1 MALSVRC
8 YTSSRSAPP
17 QALRCTP
24 GAARARGARAVP
36 QLRAAAVSLSSFSL
50 PLSAACAALRSAP
63 RRAPAASRGLGLSLV
78 ARAAATGAG
87 SDDDG
92 GGGEYVPWHTRLQQL
107 RAYIA
112 AHGTADVPCNY
123 PDLGPWV
130 TKQRTLRSAGKLSD
144 ARIAALDELNFNWR
158 IADVQWETHFQEL
171 LAYAEAH
178 NDSTEVPQDCT
189 LGQWVKRQ
197 RVLHARGELPAER
210 QAPLDSI
217 GFVWNV
223 YDEQWQKRYDALVA
237 FKLAN
242 GGSVLVPTR
251 VGGVANPLGRWLS
264 EQRKRWRAGSLAAE
278 HVAKLE
284 ALGVRP

>member
-17 QALRCTP
+17 QALRCAP

-36 QLRAAAVSLSSFSL
+36 QLRAAAVSLSFSL
-50 PLSAACAALRSAP
+50 PLSARS
-63 RRAPAASRGLGLSLV
+63 RVPAASRGLRLSLV
-78 ARAAATGAG
+78 ARAAATGTLSAADDD
-87 SDDDG
+87 DDDG
-92 GGGEYVPWHTRLQQL
+92 GLPAQYVTPPHQRLDDEHVTTL
-107 RAYIA
+107 DNPINLPGCTTGWE
-112 AHGTADVPCNY
+112 AHFE
-123 PDLGPWV
+123 
-130 TKQRTLRSAGKLSD
+130 
-144 ARIAALDELNFNWR
+144 EL
-158 IADVQWETHFQEL
+158 V
-171 LAYAEAH
+171 AYAEAH
-178 NDSTEVPQDCT
+178 NGSTEVPQDST

-197 RVLHARGELPAER
+197 RFLYARGELPAER
-210 QAPLDSI
+210 QALLDSI

-237 FKLAN
+237 FKQAN

-264 EQRKRWRAGSLAAE
+264 EQRKRWRLGSLAAE